1 MFIVGAFA
9 LADIVA
15 RKRKR
20 EERDQNRLTLA
31 VPSVNGPS
39 EKAKAFLSERIPLP
53 RVTNFGALVVTCRA
67 EHLLPGPQ
75 PSETVHSGI
84 KPRTYTYNN
93 MYA

>member
-1 MFIVGAFA
+1 MFIVGALA

-20 EERDQNRLTLA
+20 EESNHKGLTLA

-53 RVTNFGALVVTCRA
+53 RATIFGALFVTYKA
-67 EHLLPGPQ
+67 EHLLPGKDGQ
-75 PSETVHSGI
+75 RFAETSHDDVTASQF
-84 KPRTYTYNN
+84 
-93 MYA
+93 

>member
-1 MFIVGAFA
+1 MFIVGALA

-20 EERDQNRLTLA
+20 EESNHKGLTLA

-53 RVTNFGALVVTCRA
+53 RATIFGALFVTYKA

-75 PSETVHSGI
+75 PSETVQFHSG
-84 KPRTYTYNN
+84 
-93 MYA
+93 M